1 MFLPGRNARHRK
13 IIFRKHI
20 HLAPKC
26 GNSHCAA
33 QHASVGPTGAEFHWG
48 VGSMDELTAAHPR
61 LALQRQQSVSE
72 CYGWPGV
79 VLETLWWPWLGAPLY
94 GMATLGVDGA

>member
-1 MFLPGRNARHRK
+1 MTHRAVGR
-13 IIFRKHI
+13 
-20 HLAPKC
+20 
-26 GNSHCAA
+26 AA

-48 VGSMDELTAAHPR
+48 VGSMDELAAAHPR
-61 LALQRQQSVSE
+61 LALLRQQSVSE